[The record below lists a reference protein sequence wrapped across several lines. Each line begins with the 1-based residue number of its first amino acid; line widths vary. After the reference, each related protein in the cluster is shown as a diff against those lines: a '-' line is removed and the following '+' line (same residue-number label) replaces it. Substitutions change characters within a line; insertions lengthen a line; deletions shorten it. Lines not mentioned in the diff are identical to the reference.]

1 MSLLVTAPAV
11 APRHAARWIAAATAI
26 VFLALV
32 IVLATRAPATTRVS
46 GSPLLGQQAPA
57 LVGSTIDGEGY
68 NLTAER
74 GRWVVLNFFAT
85 WCVPCRQEHPDLVRF
100 QDRHLATGDATVVA
114 VVYDEPASAVRRFRA
129 EEGGDWP
136 MVLDPSGRVAL
147 DYGVRGIPESYLI
160 SPDGVVAA
168 KITGGVRVEDLEKLL
183 AQAKRLPAGDQL
195 RG

>member
-1 MSLLVTAPAV
+1 MAGW
-11 APRHAARWIAAATAI
+11 RHPARWLAGATGI
-26 VFLALV
+26 VFVALV
-32 IVLATRAPATTRVS
+32 VVLATRAPATTRLS

-57 LVGSTIDGEGY
+57 LAGRTIDGASY
-68 NLTAER
+68 DLTAER

-100 QDRHLATGDATVVA
+100 HARHLATGDATVVA
-114 VVYDEPASAVRRFRA
+114 VVYDDPASAVRRFRT
-129 EEGGDWP
+129 EQGGDWP

-168 KITGGVRVEDLEKLL
+168 KITGGVRAEDLEKLL
-183 AQAKRLPAGDQL
+183 ARAKRLPAGDQPD
-195 RG
+195 G